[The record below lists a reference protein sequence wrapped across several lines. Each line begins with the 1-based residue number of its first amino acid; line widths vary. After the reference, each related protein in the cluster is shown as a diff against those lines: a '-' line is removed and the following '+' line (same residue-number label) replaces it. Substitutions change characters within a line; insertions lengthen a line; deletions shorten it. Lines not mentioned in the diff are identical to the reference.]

1 MLKMI
6 GAMLILLSGTFA
18 GMYQAKLFASRPKQ
32 IRELILIFQRLL
44 TEINYSY
51 LPLADALQKLGSQA
65 SKPLGQLFLTAAEHL
80 NSPKGYSANESFHYA
95 IDKHWSQTAMKQPEK
110 EVVLQLSLSLGT
122 SDREEQTKH
131 ITLAIQQLQHEEIN
145 AREDQLKYE
154 KMSRSL
160 GLLVGALI
168 VILIL

>member
-1 MLKMI
+1 MLKLI
-6 GAMLILLSGTFA
+6 GALMIMLSGTFL
-18 GMYQAKLFASRPKQ
+18 GMYKANLFASRPKQ
-32 IRELILIFQRLL
+32 IRELVLIFQRLL

-51 LPLADALQKLGSQA
+51 SPLADALHKIGSQA
-65 SKPLGQLFLTAAEHL
+65 SKPLGRLFIAAAEHM
-80 NSPKGYSANESFHYA
+80 NSPKGHSASESFHYA
-95 IDKHWSQTAMKQPEK
+95 VDKYWSQTAMKQPEK
-110 EVVLQLSLSLGT
+110 DVILQLSLSLGT
-122 SDREEQTKH
+122 SDREEQNKH
-131 ITLAIQQLQHEEIN
+131 ITLAIQQLNHEEIT